1 MQRTIR
7 KLSRGEG
14 GFTLIEL
21 LVVIIII
28 AVLASIAIPTFFGQR
43 EKAQDT
49 QAYSL
54 VRNALTAM
62 QTAFVDTGGY
72 DGITADM
79 LESIETSFD
88 WVDNGG
94 DLVSTSPPGITPS
107 VAADAEEHEVAFSVN
122 SDSVIDLASRS
133 GSGNWFGIQV
143 DTVDLTETGYIKVKL
158 IDGSA
163 EIGW

>member
-1 MQRTIR
+1 MRRTIR

-79 LESIETSFD
+79 LESIED
-88 WVDNGG
+88 ELCLGRQWW
-94 DLVSTSPPGITPS
+94 
-107 VAADAEEHEVAFSVN
+107 
-122 SDSVIDLASRS
+122 
-133 GSGNWFGIQV
+133 GSGQHQPTRYHSFG
-143 DTVDLTETGYIKVKL
+143 GRRRR
-158 IDGSA
+158 
-163 EIGW
+163 